1 MFGNEA
7 YGKIQIMNNAK
18 RTNRK
23 SGFTIVELLIVIV
36 VIGILAA
43 ITIVAYN
50 GIQNR
55 ANDTA
60 VQADLKAFA
69 TKMGLYQA
77 DNGAYPTALS
87 ITMDIKFSR
96 GSYNITANNLYYCA
110 DVSGVGYAMTAT
122 SKSGKAYVVSSANGL
137 AVYTGGWGGSTTC
150 IAAGFTSGD
159 LRSHGYNTATTPNW
173 QPWVAG

>member
-1 MFGNEA
+1 MNLV
-7 YGKIQIMNNAK
+7 GKIEK
-18 RTNRK
+18 RA
-23 SGFTIVELLIVIV
+23 GFTIVELLIVIV
-36 VIGILAA
+36 IIGILAA

-60 VQADLKAFA
+60 VQSDLSSFA
-69 TKMGLYQA
+69 KRMGTYNA
-77 DNGAYPTALS
+77 EYGVYPSALS
-87 ITMDIKFSR
+87 IALDIKFSR
-96 GSYNITANNLYYCA
+96 GSYSTAMNNLYYCSDSLGA
-110 DVSGVGYAMTAT
+110 NYAMTAM

-150 IAAGFTSGD
+150 GVAGFAGGD

-173 QPWVAG
+173 QPWVAGS